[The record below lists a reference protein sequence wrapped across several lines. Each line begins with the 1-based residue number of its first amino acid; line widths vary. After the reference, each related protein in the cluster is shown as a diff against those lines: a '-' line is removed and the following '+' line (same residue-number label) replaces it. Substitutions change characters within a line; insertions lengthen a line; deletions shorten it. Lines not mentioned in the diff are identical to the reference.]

1 MKIVLATQNRDKI
14 TELQSVLRD
23 TNVRIL
29 TPDDFTGFPAVV
41 EDGETLEENAYKK
54 AVEIHRFTGL
64 PVLADDTGL
73 EVPALNGA
81 PGVRSSRYAG
91 EDVSYAENVEKL
103 LREMRHIPPEQREAS
118 FRTVMVYLNNSLHFT
133 TEGRV
138 DGTILEYRR
147 GTGEFGYDP
156 VFYYPPLKKTFSE
169 MSLEEKNQVSHRG
182 KALTLMIK
190 KLQKHQVIREV

>member
-91 EDVSYAENVEKL
+91 EDVSYAEKFGKT
-103 LREMRHIPPEQREAS
+103 AS
-118 FRTVMVYLNNSLHFT
+118 
-133 TEGRV
+133 
-138 DGTILEYRR
+138 
-147 GTGEFGYDP
+147 
-156 VFYYPPLKKTFSE
+156 
-169 MSLEEKNQVSHRG
+169 
-182 KALTLMIK
+182 
-190 KLQKHQVIREV
+190 